1 MHTVA
6 EDGGLIRGL
15 QIVEPHKLGCYDCH
29 QLSQDCRL
37 LVNLQRI
44 VMEGM
49 ENSLSAWATQD
60 NCGALAKL
68 IPAIDPLA
76 DEELLIQFL
85 AFDSNL

>member
-1 MHTVA
+1 
-6 EDGGLIRGL
+6 
-15 QIVEPHKLGCYDCH
+15 
-29 QLSQDCRL
+29 
-37 LVNLQRI
+37 
-44 VMEGM
+44 MEK
-49 ENSLSAWATQD
+49 SLCVWATQD